1 MEQGVL
7 KITEKRLNK
16 LKRALSDLLQQYEK
30 GMKYFKVRSLACI
43 VGQIIS
49 TQAVSGDLARLRSRF
64 MYDCI
69 LTRECWNSSVVFSL
83 EAVNECRF
91 WLDNIEKI
99 NEIGS
104 QLCQLTYNEV
114 QDFHVFCDAS
124 ETGFGGHLTTGSEDE
139 PIEIYGS
146 WSSTERVKSSTWRE
160 LESVKRVLRNL
171 VIKLHGATIR
181 VYTDNKNVPH
191 IMKVGSKKK
200 ELHRSVMSVHKI
212 CQDNKIKLNL
222 VWIPREHND
231 KADSLSRKSDCD
243 DWEIDDWI
251 FTYLNKLWGPYTFD
265 RFAQD
270 YNAKCNK
277 FNSKFW
283 CTGTSGINA
292 FSVSWDG
299 ENNWLV
305 PPPRLVPHTINK
317 MIQDKGSHTLIV
329 PEWTSAAYWP
339 MLVDQEG
346 RFKSFIRDYRFFQG
360 ESLTKRGRGQNGIFG
375 SQFLKFRLVA
385 INVK

>member
-1 MEQGVL
+1 
-7 KITEKRLNK
+7 
-16 LKRALSDLLQQYEK
+16 
-30 GMKYFKVRSLACI
+30 
-43 VGQIIS
+43 
-49 TQAVSGDLARLRSRF
+49 
-64 MYDCI
+64 
-69 LTRECWNSSVVFSL
+69 
-83 EAVNECRF
+83 
-91 WLDNIEKI
+91 
-99 NEIGS
+99 
-104 QLCQLTYNEV
+104 
-114 QDFHVFCDAS
+114 
-124 ETGFGGHLTTGSEDE
+124 
-139 PIEIYGS
+139 
-146 WSSTERVKSSTWRE
+146 
-160 LESVKRVLRNL
+160 
-171 VIKLHGATIR
+171 
-181 VYTDNKNVPH
+181 
-191 IMKVGSKKK
+191 
-200 ELHRSVMSVHKI
+200 MSVHKI
-212 CQDNKIKLNL
+212 CQNNNIKLNL

-251 FTYLNKLWGPYTFD
+251 FTYLNKLWDPYTFD

-360 ESLTKRGRGQNGIFG
+360 ESLTKRGRSQNSIFG